1 MIIDL
6 LQASKIFA
14 NEVMVQYFICFRKM
28 TVGWILLCYLDMF
41 RWVVFRSAV
50 ISLMKWVFHHHGAD
64 KFLVLLLGSLP
75 ARDAFCFGRAGG
87 LPCWAGAHQL
97 LKPQWL
103 SRGAFTLTVMRHADL
118 YGSNQATSVVSLMT
132 FKTESRKKCKRPG
145 FLQTGLF
152 RRLR

>member
-1 MIIDL
+1 MILICFR
-6 LQASKIFA
+6 ASKVFA
-14 NEVMVQYFICFRKM
+14 NKVTVHYFICFRKM
-28 TVGWILLCYLDMF
+28 MVWCILLCCLGMF
-41 RWVVFRSAV
+41 RWVVLRSAV
-50 ISLMKWVFHHHGAD
+50 ISLMKWVFRHHGAD

-103 SRGAFTLTVMRHADL
+103 SCCAFILTVMRRADL

-132 FKTESRKKCKRPG
+132 FKTESRKKCKTPG

-152 RRLR
+152 RRLH